1 MSKGPRI
8 LLLKSDII
16 RLTVFATIVITIY
29 VVAVYFTPKTEY
41 SELEMQH
48 QHYCEMVQ
56 IFKSS
61 GGEYGWPPYKGE
73 CNE

>member
-1 MSKGPRI
+1 MKGPI
-8 LLLKSDII
+8 TLFII
-16 RLTVFATIVITIY
+16 AAICS
-29 VVAVYFTPKTEY
+29 VAVSIISYTDY

-73 CNE
+73 CDD